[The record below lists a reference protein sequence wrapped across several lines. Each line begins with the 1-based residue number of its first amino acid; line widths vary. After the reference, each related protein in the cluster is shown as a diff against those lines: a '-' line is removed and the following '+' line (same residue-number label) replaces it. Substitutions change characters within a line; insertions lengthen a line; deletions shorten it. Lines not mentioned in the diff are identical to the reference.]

1 MFLRLASA
9 VASGVR
15 PTNRHIVGRA
25 ALGGPLGD
33 GEVLALLGAGA
44 RGVTDALRSRPIQ
57 PAWRSCSSIS
67 LRVSAS
73 SSWTAAAAV
82 LAARMTWSTALGGSS
97 ARLRLASP
105 QPLLQCGP
113 ALLRLRAIC
122 SQNALSSVAAPSCA
136 STDCRRPTA
145 SRCSVWCSAS
155 ASDRRSSSAR
165 RSWPSS
171 RGGQGDEGPG
181 LEGGVLEGAVE
192 PDRELPGDLEGGER
206 PFVVALQAMG
216 RGVAAA
222 PDLVEEL
229 GDLARDQAAV
239 TQPAQQVELGLGGGF
254 VQADLGRDHLTKE
267 LRELAELD
275 QRGVGVLREVPL
287 CQQPQAQELVIVF
300 PEVGEVAAKRLGRGH
315 GWDCRVAA
323 SLASARPRTFRHG
336 GSDRQ
341 LGFFR
346 ASCSGLAMALDSVE
360 SGRIIAQIRGRKA
373 RSEAKARDGAGPGP
387 SLPGLDSSIPAG
399 MTGPLPSL
407 GAAAVH
413 VGLGDPVG
421 FRRSGIILGAGSRS
435 YHPTTLPEI
444 PMSWKEQLDKAI
456 ASIKEAADSE
466 QARDM
471 AAKAKATATVL
482 ARKVKEGA
490 VGAAD
495 ALVEANRDP
504 SVLTVRFLNAE
515 LTVLSPS
522 EGISITR
529 PDAAT
534 LVVADGQGNGL
545 VVNAATDP
553 AYVVE
558 MIGSV
563 GRLSGNTF
571 DLGPEDGINV
581 VVTKF

>member
-1 MFLRLASA
+1 MSPRRSEARARTRTSHSWVRLGPLLVDQLAGLRL
-9 VASGVR
+9 VELDRRRSGV
-15 PTNRHIVGRA
+15 
-25 ALGGPLGD
+25 GGSDDLVD
-33 GEVLALLGAGA
+33 GA
-44 RGVTDALRSRPIQ
+44 RRIK
-57 PAWRSCSSIS
+57 
-67 LRVSAS
+67 
-73 SSWTAAAAV
+73 
-82 LAARMTWSTALGGSS
+82 ARQG
-97 ARLRLASP
+97 LASP

-113 ALLRLRAIC
+113 ALLRLQGHLLPECPVIGRGAELCLDGLQTPDGLPVLCLVLGERERQAIELGA
-122 SQNALSSVAAPSCA
+122 QVLALVPG
-136 STDCRRPTA
+136 R
-145 SRCSVWCSAS
+145 
-155 ASDRRSSSAR
+155 DR
-165 RSWPSS
+165 
-171 RGGQGDEGPG
+171 GDEGSG

-206 PFVVALQAMG
+206 PFVVALKAMG

-239 TQPAQQVELGLGGGF
+239 TQPAQQVELGLGGRF

-275 QRGVGVLREVPL
+275 QRGVGILREVPL

-300 PEVGEVAAKRLGRGH
+300 PEVSEVAAKRLGRGH

-346 ASCSGLAMALDSVE
+346 ASCSVLAMALDSVE
-360 SGRIIAQIRGRKA
+360 SSRIIAQIRGSKA

-387 SLPGLDSSIPAG
+387 SLPGLDSSVPAG

-421 FRRSGIILGAGSRS
+421 FRRSGIMSGSASRS